1 MNIDFRYLL
10 CSKDLWIYG
19 VLDRIEINLTDKML
33 PPGPSYDHTCEQLR
47 GTNSQRTTVLKPWTK
62 QEQIFIQE
70 SESPFNPLI
79 PFQSASR
86 DEELQSQILKAF
98 SKGGV
103 VTNS

>member
-1 MNIDFRYLL
+1 
-10 CSKDLWIYG
+10 
-19 VLDRIEINLTDKML
+19 ML

-103 VTNS
+103 NVESKARMSIPLSEFIQYRVRKRP